1 METIEQQRYV
11 VIALINAT
19 YSQRRLPVTCREL
32 VLQSAMGKIRGNISG
47 ALVID
52 HFRKF

>member
-1 METIEQQRYV
+1 MLGAAFIFSLQWDV
-11 VIALINAT
+11 LIN
-19 YSQRRLPVTCREL
+19 L
-32 VLQSAMGKIRGNISG
+32 VPQTAMGKIRGNISG